1 MGAVSAQGPCE
12 GEAIEY
18 MNMAKSAVQ
27 SVGFDDFVSTMND
40 LTALDLYNIGSQ
52 DFSHDLNA
60 YKNLRSKPGFLLSI

>member
-1 MGAVSAQGPCE
+1 
-12 GEAIEY
+12 

-52 DFSHDLNA
+52 DFSHDLKA
-60 YKNLRSKPGFLLSI
+60 YKNLRSKPGFLLSILFEHSYSEFNF